1 MSEKKHNRG
10 KEKISIEN
18 LTDKEIKD
26 KYELYLNKRRQ
37 AQKNA
42 YDKLKSDPERK
53 QIQDEKRREY
63 QNNYYK
69 KNKEKFKERN
79 AKNRE
84 RYKQMKEEKQEEKEE
99 ELKKMDDLTI

>member
-1 MSEKKHNRG
+1 MSEKIHDRG

-18 LTDKEIKD
+18 LTDEEIKE
-26 KYELYLNKRRQ
+26 KYQIYLNKRRQ

-53 QIQDEKRREY
+53 QIQDVKRREY

-84 RYKQMKEEKQEEKEE
+84 RYKQMKGEKQEEKEE

>member
-1 MSEKKHNRG
+1 MSEKIHDRG

-18 LTDKEIKD
+18 LTDKEIKE
-26 KYELYLNKRRQ
+26 KYQLYLNKRRQ
-37 AQKNA
+37 AQKSA

-53 QIQDEKRREY
+53 KIQDEKRREY

-84 RYKQMKEEKQEEKEE
+84 RYKHIKQAEEE